1 MPSTE
6 ELLLKYPHFLLH
18 FIDHSSLGSH
28 SFSKERGKHFPNPQA
43 KFWTLVGP
51 PLNRNM
57 DEGDYTPY
65 REPSGPKPPLPLG
78 VDEQEPPLN
87 VERTLLIPDQMFERD
102 TELPP
107 LHWSEHARPRRPPPD
122 RDELPPSS
130 PIHHPPGRPPDS
142 TGQQAVDSDTEPRG
156 SSPDLLSFSDL

>member
-1 MPSTE
+1 ME

-18 FIDHSSLGSH
+18 LIDHSSLGSH
-28 SFSKERGKHFPNPQA
+28 SFSKERGKPFPHPQA

-51 PLNRNM
+51 PLNRNR
-57 DEGDYTPY
+57 DEGDYTSY
-65 REPSGPKPPLPLG
+65 REPSGPKPHLPLG

-107 LHWSEHARPRRPPPD
+107 LKWSEHARPRRPPSD
-122 RDELPPSS
+122 REELPPSS

-142 TGQQAVDSDTEPRG
+142 IGHQAVDSDTEPRG